1 MRQKASA
8 VTAFL
13 LLLSFSACRARM
25 KRHCDA
31 KLISRRLGYSPDA
44 WKLIEN
50 ERPQYRLMF
59 HSRLEGSLRAE
70 IRCLCTT
77 SSSSSPSEKWKRNVM
92 YSISPNSSTTLYG
105 AKIVSSK
112 KSDKFYVF
120 DNVLVTPYHTKTST
134 SMTFYFNE
142 TVSDNEVIYAN
153 KNRCILMNSKELGYH
168 VWVYTAYYKEKR
180 VIPYECVFFY
190 EACTEDEKIW
200 VYKDCP
206 KSEHCLHPDE
216 EQSKKA
222 LVTASLNQN
231 TKPQI

>member
-13 LLLSFSACRARM
+13 LLLSFSACRART

-50 ERPQYRLMF
+50 DHPQYRLMF
-59 HSRLEGSLRAE
+59 HSQLEGSVQAE

-77 SSSSSPSEKWKRNVM
+77 SSSPSPSEKWKRNVLHR
-92 YSISPNSSTTLYG
+92 ISPNSTTTLHG

-112 KSDKFYVF
+112 KSDQFYVF
-120 DNVLVTPYHTKTST
+120 DNVLEAPYHTKTTT
-134 SMTFYFNE
+134 SLSFYFNE
-142 TVSDNEVIYAN
+142 TVSDNGVIYVN
-153 KNRCILMNSKELGYH
+153 KNRCILMKSKELGYH
-168 VWVYTAYYKEKR
+168 VWVYTAYYKEKG

-190 EACTEDEKIW
+190 EACTEEEKVW
-200 VYKDCP
+200 AYDRCP
-206 KSEHCLHPDE
+206 KSEHCLRPE
-216 EQSKKA
+216 EKKSKKA
-222 LVTASLNQN
+222 S
-231 TKPQI
+231 